1 MIGRIRSACTRLWQT
16 GKIGGAV
23 ASWLDPAWLAG
34 AHAWIDEQV
43 SRLGLVRAG
52 DGSSAYAPAT
62 QPPPAAPGGPQH
74 DTGAAP
80 TGCMVNPARAEGA
93 AA

>member
-1 MIGRIRSACTRLWQT
+1 LPASELHDHRSGEHTHVGNL
-16 GKIGGAV
+16 
-23 ASWLDPAWLAG
+23 ASHSPG

-43 SRLGLVRAG
+43 SRLGLVRAR
-52 DGSSAYAPAT
+52 DGSSAYAPVM
-62 QPPPAAPGGPQH
+62 QPPPTAPGGPQQ